1 MQSILFRGMFRY
13 EDTHLEIIF
22 SHDFMS
28 SCYLTWLIL
37 ICNEVVRSFIAREC
51 RKIFRIPRKF
61 QVNSLK
67 LGIDGISKKV
77 NNRWAF
83 LLPLQQRKCL
93 IKSPPNGHVHIRGK
107 KCSFFGKFGVLC
119 FLETLILR
127 FALLPYY
134 RRSKEVYFGLR
145 QTSMME
151 SFTKIVNGFNRYFL
165 P

>member
-77 NNRWAF
+77 NNTGELFYCLYSKGNAWSKVHQTGVCISGVRNVRFSENLACFVF
-83 LLPLQQRKCL
+83 LKHSFWDLPFCL
-93 IKSPPNGHVHIRGK
+93 IDEV
-107 KCSFFGKFGVLC
+107 
-119 FLETLILR
+119 
-127 FALLPYY
+127 
-134 RRSKEVYFGLR
+134 RRSILDFVKHLWWNLL
-145 QTSMME
+145 Q
-151 SFTKIVNGFNRYFL
+151 K
-165 P
+165 

>member
-28 SCYLTWLIL
+28 NCYLTWLIL

-77 NNRWAF
+77 NNTGELFYCLYSKGNAWSKVHQTGVCISGVRNVRF
-83 LLPLQQRKCL
+83 LENLACFVFLKHSFWDLPFCL
-93 IKSPPNGHVHIRGK
+93 IIDEV
-107 KCSFFGKFGVLC
+107 
-119 FLETLILR
+119 
-127 FALLPYY
+127 
-134 RRSKEVYFGLR
+134 RRSILDFVKHLWWNLL
-145 QTSMME
+145 Q
-151 SFTKIVNGFNRYFL
+151 K
-165 P
+165 